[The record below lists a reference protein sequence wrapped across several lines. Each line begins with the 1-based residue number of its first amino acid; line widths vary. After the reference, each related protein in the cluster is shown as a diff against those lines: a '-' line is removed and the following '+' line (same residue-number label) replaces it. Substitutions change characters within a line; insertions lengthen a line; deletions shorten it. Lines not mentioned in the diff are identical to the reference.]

1 MGKYR
6 GLQFQEKTCPFN
18 ESFNKGVFGLIG
30 KEEDLVYRFNA
41 TYHWYGLFK
50 RFFNAHLQGHKG
62 TGT

>member
-6 GLQFQEKTCPFN
+6 GLQFQKKTCPFS
-18 ESFNKGVFGLIG
+18 ESFNKGVFDLIG

-50 RFFNAHLQGHKG
+50 RFFNAHL
-62 TGT
+62 